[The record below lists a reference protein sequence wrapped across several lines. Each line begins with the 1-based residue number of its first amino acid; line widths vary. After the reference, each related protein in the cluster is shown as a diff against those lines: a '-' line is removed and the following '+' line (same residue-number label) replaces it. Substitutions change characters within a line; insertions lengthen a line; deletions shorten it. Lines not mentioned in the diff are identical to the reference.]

1 MAPMPSYPGWHD
13 ERMALPVRPPIEPM
27 LSKARDDI
35 PTDDGWRYEP
45 KWDGFRAIVFKDGDD
60 VRIASRDHRP
70 LNRYFPEV
78 EEALRASLP
87 ERCVVDGEVVRAGP
101 DGRLEFDSLQ
111 LRLHPA
117 ESRVRKLAA
126 EIPAS
131 FVAFDLLAE
140 GDDDLRATPLAER
153 RRRLEAILD
162 VEDRPPTGGTQVV
175 LTPQTADPEEARVWF
190 EAFEALG
197 LDGIIAKRADLLYQP
212 GERAM
217 VKVKHRRTAD
227 CVVGGYRLSKA
238 GDGVGSLL
246 LGLYDEA
253 GALHFVGH
261 TSSFKAAERREIL
274 AKLRALGEGES
285 FGEGARQPGEPS
297 RWSSGKDLSWYPLP
311 PVLVCEVAYDHV
323 QGDRFRHG
331 STFLRWREDKRPE
344 ECRFEQVFPGR

>member
-1 MAPMPSYPGWHD
+1 
-13 ERMALPVRPPIEPM
+13 
-27 LSKARDDI
+27 
-35 PTDDGWRYEP
+35 
-45 KWDGFRAIVFKDGDD
+45 
-60 VRIASRDHRP
+60 
-70 LNRYFPEV
+70 
-78 EEALRASLP
+78 
-87 ERCVVDGEVVRAGP
+87 
-101 DGRLEFDSLQ
+101 
-111 LRLHPA
+111 
-117 ESRVRKLAA
+117 
-126 EIPAS
+126 
-131 FVAFDLLAE
+131 
-140 GDDDLRATPLAER
+140 
-153 RRRLEAILD
+153 
-162 VEDRPPTGGTQVV
+162 
-175 LTPQTADPEEARVWF
+175 VWF

-261 TSSFKAAERREIL
+261 TSSFKVAERREIL

-297 RWSSGKDLSWYPLP
+297 RWSSGKDLSWYALP
-311 PVLVCEVAYDHV
+311 PVLVCEVAYDHM

-344 ECRFEQVFPGR
+344 ECRFEQVFPGPR

>member
-1 MAPMPSYPGWHD
+1 
-13 ERMALPVRPPIEPM
+13 MALPVRPPVEPM
-27 LSKARDDI
+27 LSKAREDI

-78 EEALRASLP
+78 EEALRESLP
-87 ERCVVDGEVVRAGP
+87 ERCVVDGEVVVAGP
-101 DGRLEFDSLQ
+101 DGRLEFDTLQ

-131 FVAFDLLAE
+131 FVAFDLLAQ
-140 GDDDLRATPLAER
+140 GDEDLRGTPLAER

-175 LTPQTADPEEARVWF
+175 LTPHTADPEEARVWF
-190 EAFEALG
+190 EAFAALG
-197 LDGIIAKRADLLYQP
+197 LDGIIAKRADLLYHP
-212 GERAM
+212 GERVM

-253 GALHFVGH
+253 GSLHFVGH

-297 RWSSGKDLSWYPLP
+297 RWSSGKDLSWYALP
-311 PVLVCEVAYDHV
+311 PVLVCEVAYDHM

-344 ECRFEQVFPGR
+344 ECRFEQVFPSRR